1 MQVTFNTQTDD
12 LNDLLNV
19 LSLLREA
26 INKKQQQNQ
35 PIQKQENQ
43 QLVPILQQVPNYG
56 FKPEE
61 NMGVASAIGNLV
73 QDLNKEKENSRL
85 AVEGFFMAPKPI
97 EIPKPII
104 PQPPTQQIQQPLQ
117 QVQEPK
123 KTPEKTTGGGRV
135 IPFIDLSSTMGKI
148 FSSDYGTKK
157 EGRRV

>member
-73 QDLNKEKENSRL
+73 QDLNKEKGNSRL
-85 AVEGFFMAPKPI
+85 AVEGVFMAPKPI

-104 PQPPTQQIQQPLQ
+104 PQPPQQA
-117 QVQEPK
+117 QEPK

-135 IPFIDLSSTMGKI
+135 IPFIDLSNTMGKI